1 MICAFAF
8 ETHWWHFIG
17 DIVDP
22 RPLRVDWRSAWRP
35 PHPRASGNPPHPL
48 HPRLRPDADRLQ
60 RDDGHHHRP
69 HCLAAVGEASAQ
81 PHLPRHAAHL
91 GLILSNIRRNDESS
105 KKLNR
110 LTFENSF
117 HQFSNSQ
124 AFWNNRQ
131 NIWMPEWTAGL
142 LVRLHVAGV
151 DGPERNRLRP
161 VGLDD
166 DGDGQAGAGCHCPLP
181 RCLNSLHPGVN
192 FNHLYCNLIKKL
204 GRFEWK

>member
-1 MICAFAF
+1 MPLLLK
-8 ETHWWHFIG
+8 HIG
-17 DIVDP
+17 DILLVTLSIPGLSEWIGDQ
-22 RPLRVDWRSAWRP
+22 LEGLHTLEP
-35 PHPRASGNPPHPL
+35 PVILLILCILACVLTQIASNVTTATIIVPIVL
-48 HPRLRPDADRLQ
+48 QLSERLQ
-60 RDDGHHHRP
+60 LNP
-69 HCLAAVGEASAQ
+69 IYLVMPPTLVSFYQ
-81 PHLPRHAAHL
+81 TY
-91 GLILSNIRRNDESS
+91 DESS

-192 FNHLYCNLIKKL
+192 LSHLYCNLIKKL